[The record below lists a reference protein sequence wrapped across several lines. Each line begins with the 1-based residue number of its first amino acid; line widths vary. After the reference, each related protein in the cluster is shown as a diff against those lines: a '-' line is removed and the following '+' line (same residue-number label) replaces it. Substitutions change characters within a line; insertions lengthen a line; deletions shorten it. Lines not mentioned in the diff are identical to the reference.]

1 MGRTLMHM
9 ERLALIVKL
18 LDGVRRR
25 ETTEKVKASLKKN
38 TYAVLADKHFG
49 FRFYLSCSLF

>member
-1 MGRTLMHM
+1 MGRTLMHT

-38 TYAVLADKHFG
+38 FYAVLADKHFG
-49 FRFYLSCSLF
+49 CKVYRSLIT